1 MLRKLLPIAGANMK
15 NPPRRHVAGMLL
27 LVLASSIAAPVVAQ
41 TAPPAFAAIFN
52 DHAVL
57 QRGEPLTVWGTA
69 SAGQRVRVSLGGQTA
84 EAVAAANGR
93 WRLTMAAMTAGGPH
107 TLSVSGEGGATT
119 LKDIMIGDV
128 YLCGGQSNMAF
139 PARLSTGAWPDFPA
153 NADLRFVN
161 VQLVSEAAV
170 QDDLK
175 RPLAWE
181 VVSPKTVGEASAV
194 CYYMARTLQQRQKVP
209 VGFINSSWGG
219 TTIQGWI
226 GASSLKTLPAYAKR
240 LDALADM
247 ASNPAKAMAG
257 EARRHQQWWEE
268 HDPQARAQR
277 KWSTP
282 DFDDSTWPSLT
293 PKGSWKEAGI
303 PALADFDGA
312 VWFRTTV
319 TLDEAQARAANLVQL
334 GPIDSYDSTWVNGV
348 RVGGGSTAWVWRNYA
363 VPAGVFKP
371 GRNVIAIHV
380 LSGGAGGGLTGQPEN
395 RGVKT
400 GDGQFIALSVPWK
413 YQAGTRLKGLSIPP
427 APWDIPTSL
436 STLHNAMIAPLAGYK
451 FKLAAWYQGESNTGE
466 PKEYETLLPL
476 LIADWRKT
484 FGQPQLPFLVAQLS
498 AFGPAPAKPVDSNW
512 ARLREAQA
520 KTVRNDPHAGL
531 AVTID
536 VGDRTDIHPPQK
548 ALVGERLALAARA
561 LAYGEAIAPGGPE
574 AVGVTRSGEDLL
586 VKFKHAGAGLR
597 TYSAGHAIG
606 FEACA
611 GAECRYVLAVA
622 QGDTVTLKGA
632 NVPGT
637 THVRYAWA
645 DAPSVNLY
653 SAEDLPAAP
662 FELEIK

>member
-1 MLRKLLPIAGANMK
+1 MK
-15 NPPRRHVAGMLL
+15 NPPRSRVAGLFVFL
-27 LVLASSIAAPVVAQ
+27 LASSVNIPAMAQ
-41 TAPPAFAAIFN
+41 TTPPEFAAIFG

-69 SAGQRVRVSLGGQTA
+69 GPGQRVTVGLGGQTA
-84 EAVAAANGR
+84 EAIAAADGK
-93 WRLTMAAMTAGGPH
+93 WRLNMPAMPAGGPH
-107 TLSVSGEGGATT
+107 TLSVSGDGGATT
-119 LKDIMIGDV
+119 LKDIMIGDI

-153 NADLRFVN
+153 NANLRFVN
-161 VQLVSEAAV
+161 VQLVSDAAV

-175 RPLAWE
+175 RPLVWE

-194 CYYMARTLQQRQKVP
+194 CYYMARSLQQRQKVP

-226 GASSLKTLPAYAKR
+226 GASSLKTLPAYTER
-240 LDALADM
+240 LGALADK
-247 ASNPAKAMAG
+247 ASNPVKAMAD

-268 HDPQARAQR
+268 HDPQAKAQR
-277 KWSTP
+277 KWSLP
-282 DFDDSTWPSLT
+282 DFDDSAWPSLT
-293 PKGSWKEAGI
+293 PAGSWKEAGI
-303 PALADFDGA
+303 AALADFDGA
-312 VWFRTTV
+312 AWLRTTV
-319 TLDEAQARAANLVQL
+319 TLDEAQARTANMVQL
-334 GPIDSYDSTWVNGV
+334 GPIDTYDSTWVNGV
-348 RVGGGSTAWVWRNYA
+348 LVGGGSTAWVWRDYP

-371 GRNVIAIHV
+371 GRNVIAVRV
-380 LSGGAGGGLTGQPEN
+380 LGGGGLTGQPEH

-400 GDGQFIALSVPWK
+400 GDGKFIALSAPWK

-451 FKLAAWYQGESNTGE
+451 FKLAAFYQGESNAGE

-476 LIADWRKT
+476 MIADWRKT
-484 FGQPQLPFLVAQLS
+484 FSQPRLPFLVVQLS
-498 AFGPAPAKPVDSNW
+498 SFGPAPIKPVDSGW
-512 ARLREAQA
+512 ARLRDAQA
-520 KTVRNDPHAGL
+520 KTVRDDPHAGL

-548 ALVGERLALAARA
+548 AVIGERLALAARA

-574 AVGVTRSGEDLL
+574 AAGVTRAGEDLL
-586 VKFKHAGAGLR
+586 VKFKNAGGGLR
-597 TYSAGHAIG
+597 TYSAGQAIG
-606 FEACA
+606 FEACT
-611 GAECRYVLAVA
+611 GAACRYVPAVA

-645 DAPSVNLY
+645 DAPYVNLY

-662 FELEIK
+662 FELDVK

>member
-1 MLRKLLPIAGANMK
+1 MK
-15 NPPRRHVAGMLL
+15 NPPRRRVAGMLL
-27 LVLASSIAAPVVAQ
+27 LMLASSIAAPVMAQ
-41 TAPPAFAAIFN
+41 TTPPAFAAIFG

-69 SAGQRVRVSLGGQTA
+69 SPGQRVTVSLGSKTA
-84 EAVAAANGR
+84 EAQAGANGR
-93 WRLTMAAMTAGGPH
+93 WRSSLPAMAAGGPH
-107 TLSVSGEGGATT
+107 TLSVTADGAGTT
-119 LKDIMIGDV
+119 LQDIMIGDV

-139 PARLSTGAWPDFPA
+139 PARLSTGAWPNFPD
-153 NADLRFVN
+153 NPNLRFVN

-181 VVSPKTVGEASAV
+181 VASPKTAGEASAV

-226 GASSLKTLPAYAKR
+226 GASSLKTLPAYAQR

-247 ASNPAKAMAG
+247 ASNPPKAMAG
-257 EARRHQQWWEE
+257 EARRHQQWWEA

-277 KWSTP
+277 GWSAP
-282 DFDDSTWPSLT
+282 DFDDSAWPILT
-293 PKGSWKEAGI
+293 PQGSWKEAGI
-303 PALADFDGA
+303 PSLTDFDGA
-312 VWFRTTV
+312 AWFRTTV
-319 TLDEAQARAANLVQL
+319 TLDAAQARAANMLQL
-334 GPIDSYDSTWVNGV
+334 GPIDTYDSTWVNGV
-348 RVGGGSTAWVWRNYA
+348 RVGGGSTAWVWREYP

-371 GRNVIAIHV
+371 GRNVIAVHV
-380 LSGGAGGGLTGQPEN
+380 LSGGTGGGLTGQPEH

-400 GDGQFIALSVPWK
+400 GDGKFIALSAPWK
-413 YQAGTRLKGLSIPP
+413 YQVGTRLKGLSIPP

-466 PKEYETLLPL
+466 AKEYETLLAL

-498 AFGPAPAKPVDSNW
+498 SFGAAATKPGDSDW

-520 KTVRNDPHAGL
+520 NTVRNDPHAGL

-536 VGDRTDIHPPQK
+536 TGDRTDIHPPQK

-561 LAYGEAIAPGGPE
+561 LAYGETIAPGGPE
-574 AVGVTRSGEDLL
+574 AVGVTRAGEDLL
-586 VKFKHAGAGLR
+586 VKFKNAGAGLR
-597 TYSAGHAIG
+597 TYSAAHAIG

-611 GAECRYVLAVA
+611 GADCRYVLAA
-622 QGDTVTLKGA
+622 PQGDTVILKGA
-632 NVPGT
+632 NLPGT